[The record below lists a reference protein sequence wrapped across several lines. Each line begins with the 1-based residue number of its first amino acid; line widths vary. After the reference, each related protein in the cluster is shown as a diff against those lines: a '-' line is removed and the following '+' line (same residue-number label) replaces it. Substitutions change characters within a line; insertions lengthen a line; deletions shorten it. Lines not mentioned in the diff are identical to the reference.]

1 MEAER
6 LQQTSA
12 VSQSDIHV
20 LQGALASLQDEN
32 ITLRSSLDK
41 AQSMIERLHR
51 KLHDTVLAVQRLP
64 GGDELLV
71 ELGLAVAQSNAQGL
85 LTREDSLTIAADSCV
100 ATEVFVRN
108 TLGDLLFR
116 VYIDR
121 PSSHRELMS
130 WFQPYFACFE
140 DELKER
146 PDTDLNLHCGSGFGT
161 LLSSVQLDEVSA
173 IREVIVSVTI
183 PGLITQHPFV
193 PEINAVDTTNVASSS
208 CCDDEEEM
216 RGKESATTISHS
228 DAKLPV
234 FSGDVLVR
242 VSSFLS
248 LRDFRG
254 GLLRLCRSVRKQLL
268 VDFALAVA
276 TSRPLGEYCG
286 GHNINQRVGAPPP
299 PSLSRLFLVR
309 PAICGNILGSG
320 ASSFGSRNLSRVGGP
335 TRPLRLL
342 DVCLHQPRF
351 EMNVNSASSSDT
363 INASHCHP
371 APEMVTT
378 AAAAC
383 WLPAQELLDATLR
396 HESFL
401 DLMTTRY
408 ASFPPGPRQ
417 SFPADFCNTVP
428 DDESGFITP
437 ARSLVESPEAL
448 RHAFRPGAL
457 INVLDTVRKWYD
469 AIILDIRP
477 RTNEVLVHYNR
488 WSNRWDEWIP
498 LCVPSLGSTAVEVE
512 FEWNSR
518 LQPYGSR
525 FDHEGDVLKSDF
537 GFFQLTWAKSTGV
550 PASEA
555 TARTH
560 AHHQLPA
567 ALVVDHNVAFS
578 SSQRRR
584 NTFAFESGAER
595 TAVCSFLDPQWQ
607 SVVIPTIFSHN
618 QKLLQTI
625 AGCQCIVRE
634 AEERDMLS
642 MVETSYIPNDKL
654 VEFLRP
660 ATRRRGRRGAGTKA
674 SNVSSSS
681 HGAVDSDNDRGN
693 LPLSAV
699 AGAAF
704 APRASSSAPSS
715 PQGSALIGSRQSSF
729 HEGEDEERS
738 GGEQDANDG
747 DDADENEESDD
758 PLHMRRHHH
767 DGGGAAPSA
776 HPAAIC
782 RLVEIYNTQ
791 TVNAFFIVIN
801 CFGEGLLYARYGA
814 RHWKHA

>member
-1 MEAER
+1 MEAKM
-6 LQQTSA
+6 LQQNSS

-32 ITLRSSLDK
+32 MTLRSSFDK

-51 KLHDTVLAVQRLP
+51 KLHDTALAVQRLP

-71 ELGLAVAQSNAQGL
+71 ELGLVVAQQSNAQGL

-193 PEINAVDTTNVASSS
+193 PEVNAVDTTNVASSP
-208 CCDDEEEM
+208 CEEM
-216 RGKESATTISHS
+216 RGKESATTISRS
-228 DAKLPV
+228 DAKLVV

-254 GLLRLCRSVRKQLL
+254 GLLRLCKSVRKQLL

-286 GHNINQRVGAPPP
+286 GHNVNQRVGAPSP

-320 ASSFGSRNLSRVGGP
+320 ASSFGSRNLSRVGP

-351 EMNVNSASSSDT
+351 EMNVNNASSGT
-363 INASHCHP
+363 RNASHCHQ
-371 APEMVTT
+371 ASEMVTT

-417 SFPADFCNTVP
+417 PFPVDFCNTAL
-428 DDESGFITP
+428 DDESGFIAP
-437 ARSLVESPEAL
+437 ARSLVES
-448 RHAFRPGAL
+448 
-457 INVLDTVRKWYD
+457 
-469 AIILDIRP
+469 
-477 RTNEVLVHYNR
+477 
-488 WSNRWDEWIP
+488 
-498 LCVPSLGSTAVEVE
+498 
-512 FEWNSR
+512 
-518 LQPYGSR
+518 
-525 FDHEGDVLKSDF
+525 
-537 GFFQLTWAKSTGV
+537 
-550 PASEA
+550 
-555 TARTH
+555 
-560 AHHQLPA
+560 
-567 ALVVDHNVAFS
+567 
-578 SSQRRR
+578 
-584 NTFAFESGAER
+584 
-595 TAVCSFLDPQWQ
+595 
-607 SVVIPTIFSHN
+607 
-618 QKLLQTI
+618 
-625 AGCQCIVRE
+625 
-634 AEERDMLS
+634 
-642 MVETSYIPNDKL
+642 
-654 VEFLRP
+654 
-660 ATRRRGRRGAGTKA
+660 
-674 SNVSSSS
+674 
-681 HGAVDSDNDRGN
+681 
-693 LPLSAV
+693 
-699 AGAAF
+699 
-704 APRASSSAPSS
+704 
-715 PQGSALIGSRQSSF
+715 
-729 HEGEDEERS
+729 
-738 GGEQDANDG
+738 
-747 DDADENEESDD
+747 
-758 PLHMRRHHH
+758 
-767 DGGGAAPSA
+767 
-776 HPAAIC
+776 
-782 RLVEIYNTQ
+782 
-791 TVNAFFIVIN
+791 
-801 CFGEGLLYARYGA
+801 
-814 RHWKHA
+814 